1 MEQKHN
7 PYLDKWVT
15 FRYFF
20 IRKMMLVKYSYAFI
34 AMPGGFGTM
43 DEVFECLT
51 LIQTGKIKDFPMV
64 FMGKDYWEPLLGFI
78 KDTLLKEQTIDKD
91 DFDKLIV
98 SDSPEEV
105 VEKIRDVAMKR
116 FGVSYGKKYKPRWY
130 LGEWG

>member
-1 MEQKHN
+1 
-7 PYLDKWVT
+7 
-15 FRYFF
+15 
-20 IRKMMLVKYSYAFI
+20 
-34 AMPGGFGTM
+34 MPGGFGTM

-51 LIQTGKIKDFPMV
+51 LIQTGKIKDFPLV